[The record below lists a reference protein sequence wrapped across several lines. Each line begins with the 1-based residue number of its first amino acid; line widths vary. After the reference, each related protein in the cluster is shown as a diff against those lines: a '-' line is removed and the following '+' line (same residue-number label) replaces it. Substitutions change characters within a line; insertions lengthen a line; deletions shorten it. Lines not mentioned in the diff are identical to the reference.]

1 MGTTVLLTGRPG
13 CGKTTVIHKTLALI
27 DRPAG
32 GFYTREIRRSGQRL
46 GFEIVSLD
54 GQTAI
59 LAHVD
64 LPGPQRVGKYG
75 LDLRALESLGVA
87 AVKSAIDQGG
97 LVVIDEI
104 GPMEMR
110 SPRFKEI
117 VLEALD
123 SRSTVLGTIVQR
135 STPFSD
141 KIKRRSD
148 VTLFEVQPS
157 NRDTLPAQL
166 TTMLVSKQT
175 S

>member
-148 VTLFEVQPS
+148 VTLIEVQPS
-157 NRDTLPAQL
+157 NRDALPAQL